1 MCNCQLKN
9 VQSSVIKDPQGRK
22 GRKGKDRTGGRER
35 KVERSA
41 SRGHSHTEFRD
52 KVTENS
58 QDNQN
63 HLVNLL
69 LLLCLFLF
77 WCVLAPVRLFLL
89 PSINFRGP
97 QVGICLASVSLL
109 SAIPRAVH
117 MQASSTVLALSGLGP
132 QSSNSPQPLVHSK
145 VCINTED

>member
-1 MCNCQLKN
+1 MCNP
-9 VQSSVIKDPQGRK
+9 QSSKTHK
-22 GRKGKDRTGGRER
+22 GGREGR
-35 KVERSA
+35 EKTELEGEREKLKGLHL
-41 SRGHSHTEFRD
+41 RGHSHTEFWD

-117 MQASSTVLALSGLGP
+117 TQASSTVLALCDLGP
-132 QSSNSPQPLVHSK
+132 QSRNSPQPLVHSK